1 LFVSFVSFKNIHNFD
16 KTEEL
21 MEAVLRKTTKS
32 DQQLAQS
39 SLKGFESATYKVH
52 SAQSRGV
59 KINIQETGETIT
71 IPKNALLFLSDILQN
86 MAEGKTISIIP
97 SDSELS
103 TQQAADMLNV
113 SRPHLVKVLES
124 GLLPFTKVGSHRRIS
139 LNDLISFQENS
150 KKNRTKQ
157 LNFLAKQAQELNL
170 GYE

>member
-1 LFVSFVSFKNIHNFD
+1 
-16 KTEEL
+16 

>member
-1 LFVSFVSFKNIHNFD
+1 
-16 KTEEL
+16 

-39 SLKGFESATYKVH
+39 SLKGVESATYKVH

-139 LNDLISFQENS
+139 LNDLFSFQENS